1 MQKLRADFE
10 SEKQKVTDLQKQMRE
25 KAEEARAL
33 LEAQKNETKEW
44 KNNAN
49 SFKAELERLSKSSE
63 STIAKLQAELQ

>member
-1 MQKLRADFE
+1 
-10 SEKQKVTDLQKQMRE
+10 MRE
-25 KAEEARAL
+25 KAEEARVL